1 MSLSTLQAQL
11 AALSGRSKNPGSVYA
26 SSKKHDQAV
35 GRGLHFSTQHGHS
48 IQTKFAQPS
57 LLAATAKEA
66 ADTPLQALTENCRIA
81 LTELSSTNP
90 QESQFWLNASRI
102 CNKDNVQYKVVQ
114 EVLVHL
120 SASLCKTS
128 SVNASWHVLE
138 YLLRRYELHVSHFE
152 DLLWTLWP
160 SADQFPAMFLRALK
174 CIDLGEH
181 PSYMWLRAYTTSE
194 TIPPRQQLSQHVMK
208 HKDLLKKVCTW
219 SNLVADLSGAA
230 PVLSFT
236 AAILVEGLAWTQKQ
250 GQEDLEGISTIIF
263 PTVLS
268 ACAGASQEWK
278 GWGWVVSSV
287 LVETVPLSSKY
298 LEMLTEKI
306 LEDSSS
312 SAVMVVIS
320 LLSQQTTELSSNKRS
335 HYLPLMNGAHL
346 GCAVLPKDTRGKLV
360 QIPGLPSMLGELQ
373 QEIVIAPFVASL
385 LVGCL
390 AFGNSGILIEMI
402 REKSLEPFWK
412 GDSEIDMVA
421 SLSSFIVHQVLTQA
435 KCSVDCCKVVLGELH
450 RFDPTACERG
460 IGRGIQRGNGEQEGS
475 TEVSRKRLLS
485 LLDGVIE
492 LTPTTEDP
500 LERISLDMLPA
511 RVGIEHADSA
521 VRLQAIA
528 RLVRDD
534 VQGDLLATFL
544 RRWASED
551 ENQSVALAACNA
563 TIDCLQKDIN
573 IYSIEKEQ
581 ALQWTLEACFFWAK
595 EFSAQ
600 PSASGV
606 KEILCKSLVA
616 AGLLCG
622 KLIAVQHYPQWK
634 SIVQFIVAHV
644 RCKENDVSTLS
655 QKAFVTAC
663 GRNVGL
669 NDDLSCDA
677 FNRALL
683 EDRGIWMTAVSPPG
697 IEKSERTMEMLFRHA
712 SITLLIE
719 TITNSSDD
727 VIQVKESADT
737 VFRFCV
743 ELLKAAQPYH
753 EDILN
758 GLNWCIEKQEISNLE
773 IVKNITTLC
782 SAGSEE
788 DFEKAV
794 APSIKKLLSGVCD
807 DSNQPVSPLAVALEV
822 AARSS
827 VPPKASVRLLLLAKR
842 LVENKVEGPW
852 LCLVPALSLIEQ
864 SDQRIREASKELLLV
879 VAERMESDGSEWKSI
894 SLLCKSVLSSVTWTG
909 ESIVSRGLSACSDG
923 EHFDET
929 RRKLLTLSYHTAIG
943 IGNSRCTPSSN
954 IILKSRWLPFGAATG
969 GENAASN
976 LFKALETTSEEVLP
990 LLVQWELFG
999 RPIVDLWLG
1008 TGADCRV
1015 GKSCLIHVIVRILL
1029 GAHRSSASLMI
1040 ISGPGHSG
1048 RRTRSYSFGKGEES
1062 PYPRDMLKSIIA
1074 LLATEDASELVRS
1087 LAIAVVNGVVAQ
1099 SSWQEHV
1106 YKKLTRDD
1114 RNELS
1119 SSILKCVGNSA
1130 FMVPDE
1136 FFTNFPLDCTDVLH
1150 LVNVSKA
1157 SMTSIILLADFIRV
1171 NAANLFAGANANEL
1185 CKSLLMVL
1193 SDLRKE
1199 DASYGKADLDRMD
1212 FALNSVLHAIN
1223 EAFTS
1228 STSSIRFDKKDL
1240 ETLSKCTS
1248 AILATTETMDSPSSR
1263 TRLAAQELLT
1273 SMCGLYPLESVP
1285 LLIPVILSAFES
1297 CEPTNK
1303 ARQRQSLLSN
1313 LVPVYMQCARSAK
1326 MTMHQLLGEVVH
1338 VIRKMKESDQKRVFC
1353 ELSDAIA
1360 THCQQT
1366 TDKQF
1371 VDTNATIG
1379 ALVTEFIASV
1389 VHFKDNN
1396 DELIDTDAI
1405 DLCLGMIS
1413 RVPVVAQASSLLLM
1427 LHYVEALTAA
1437 IQGES
1442 IESDL
1447 IPSDDTILPSVFDIC
1462 SVPLSQGNAERITV
1476 LKVAAGI
1483 MRTINEALN
1492 LQSIRKLLRR
1502 NNTES
1507 SFLSLQLWQNVLSL
1521 EARLHGLGYR
1531 TGSDELQSLLSTIVD
1546 DCRDLMQDILPIPLF
1561 LASSMSVIRQAN
1573 SDPLR
1578 VNALRLVAERSLN
1591 LDPSS
1596 AEFSLFLDIIPEVSS
1611 LLGVDNASSS
1621 QLQQGAFILVEHLAR
1636 ALPTNYFSDK
1646 EKASCQKQ
1654 FFELMARSVQAVQEQ
1669 VATIMKNQQD
1679 FSTID
1684 ACCYSS
1690 LCGAS
1695 LVRVLGPKCLP
1706 LLPKF
1711 VKALNSILVISN
1723 SLCDVLKPNIVTE
1736 IRLCQLATMRSILC
1750 ITEAVPQFLPSYVGS
1765 LLKPDSLLAPCLYDI
1780 MSDDGDCKTVI
1791 SIRERL
1797 GTTLSTKIPPRSFV
1811 PTASKAMEDCSLR
1824 AKVAVLSMLKQSVEV
1839 SSHSECS
1846 SQIKPIFSAIV
1857 NAFESSFSCED
1868 RLELMQPGCD
1878 LFLAVIMKISEVQLR
1893 KLFVLFKEWRGDFN
1907 TEEPEAG
1914 AEKRYAY
1921 WFICSRLSKALR
1933 GIFLPCLTITFTDA
1947 VLELEVATKIMC
1959 KATDTE
1965 KRGNKRRRVE
1975 DLGDLKYGV
1984 ESFRSLQPLCLCLE
1998 YALTADAHQGGNWIR
2013 GDDNQ
2018 KYVSLLTPLGKLLQA
2033 RVPIDFHSKSPDSS
2047 GFQSLVLG
2055 PALQSGSV
2063 IGCLKALA
2071 CAGGN
2076 EQLWKPLNHAV
2087 LEACGNETRNE
2098 VKRAGLTCLST
2109 LIESLGDE
2117 YLVLIPECLPVLS
2130 ELLEDA
2136 DEDVATLAKDIVT
2149 LAEEMLGE
2157 SLESSLR

>member
-81 LTELSSTNP
+81 LTELSSTNQ
-90 QESQFWLNASRI
+90 QEAQFWLNASRI

-120 SASLCKTS
+120 SASLCKMS

-160 SADQFPAMFLRALK
+160 SADQYPAIFLRALK

-230 PVLSFT
+230 SVLSFT
-236 AAILVEGLAWTQKQ
+236 AAILVEGLAWTRKQ
-250 GQEDLEGISTIIF
+250 AQEDLEGISKIIF

-268 ACAGASQEWK
+268 ACVGASQEWK

-287 LVETVPLSSKY
+287 LVETMPLSSKY
-298 LEMLTEKI
+298 LEILMGKI

-320 LLSQQTTELSSNKRS
+320 LLSQNTTELSLDKRS
-335 HYLPLMNGAHL
+335 HYLPLGNGSHL
-346 GCAVLPKDTRGKLV
+346 GCAVLPKDTREKLV

-390 AFGNSGILIEMI
+390 AHGNSGIVIEMI
-402 REKSLEPFWK
+402 REKSLELFWE

-421 SLSSFIVHQVLTQA
+421 SLSSFIVHQVLTQN
-435 KCSVDCCKVVLGELH
+435 KSSVDSCKVVLDELH
-450 RFDPTACERG
+450 RFDPMACERG
-460 IGRGIQRGNGEQEGS
+460 IGRGIQWGNRDQEGS
-475 TEVSRKRLLS
+475 TDVSRKRLLS

-500 LERISLDMLPA
+500 SERISLDMLPA

-581 ALQWTLEACFFWAK
+581 ALQWTFEACCFWAK

-606 KEILCKSLVA
+606 KEILCKSVFA

-622 KLIAVQHYPQWK
+622 KLIAVQHYHQWK
-634 SIVQFIVAHV
+634 SIVQIIVAHV
-644 RCKENDVSTLS
+644 RCKENDVSILS
-655 QKAFVTAC
+655 QKLFVTAC

-669 NDDLSCDA
+669 SVDLPRDT
-677 FNRALL
+677 FNRALV
-683 EDRGIWMTAVSPPG
+683 EDVGKWMSTIPPHG
-697 IEKSERTMEMLFRHA
+697 IEKTERTMELMFRHT

-719 TITNSSDD
+719 TITNSSDEG
-727 VIQVKESADT
+727 KESGDM

-743 ELLKAAQPYH
+743 ELLKAPQPYH
-753 EDILN
+753 EVILK
-758 GLNWCIEKQEISNLE
+758 GLKWCIEKQEYSNSE
-773 IVKNITTLC
+773 IVKNLTTLC

-788 DFEKAV
+788 AFEEAV
-794 APSIKKLLSGVCD
+794 VPSIEKLLSSVSD
-807 DSNQPVSPLAVALEV
+807 DSNQSVSPLTVALEV
-822 AARSS
+822 ATRSS
-827 VPPKASVRLLLLAKR
+827 VSPKASVRLLRLAKR
-842 LVENKVEGPW
+842 MVEAQVEGPW

-879 VAERMESDGSEWKSI
+879 VAERMESDCSEWKSI
-894 SLLCKSVLSSVTWTG
+894 SLLCRSVLSSVTWTG
-909 ESIVSRGLSACSDG
+909 ESIVSRGLSACSGG

-929 RRKLLTLSYHTAIG
+929 RRKLLTLSYYTAIG
-943 IGNSRCTPSSN
+943 IGNARCTTSSN
-954 IILKSRWLPFGAATG
+954 NIPRSRWLPCGAATG
-969 GENAASN
+969 GETSASN

-990 LLVQWELFG
+990 LLLQWDLFG
-999 RPIVDLWLG
+999 RPMVDLWLS
-1008 TGADCRV
+1008 ADYRI
-1015 GKSCLIHVIVRILL
+1015 GKSCLVHVIVRLL
-1029 GAHRSSASLMI
+1029 LEAHRSSSSLMI
-1040 ISGPGHSG
+1040 MSGPGQSG
-1048 RRTRSYSFGKGEES
+1048 RRTRSYSFGKGDES

-1074 LLATEDASELVRS
+1074 LLAIDDASESVRS
-1087 LAIAVVNGVVAQ
+1087 LAIAVVTGVVAQ

-1106 YKKLTRDD
+1106 YKRLPRDD

-1136 FFTNFPLDCTDVLH
+1136 FFTNFPFDCTDVLH
-1150 LVNVSKA
+1150 LVNVFKA
-1157 SMTSIILLADFIRV
+1157 SMTSLILLADFIRV
-1171 NAANLFAGANANEL
+1171 NATDLFAGTNANEL
-1185 CKSLLMVL
+1185 CKSFIMVL
-1193 SDLRKE
+1193 SDLNKE
-1199 DASYGKADLDRMD
+1199 DVSNGKEELDRMD
-1212 FALNSVLHAIN
+1212 YALNSVLRAIN
-1223 EAFTS
+1223 EALTS
-1228 STSSIRFDKKDL
+1228 SKCSLRFDKKDL
-1240 ETLSKCTS
+1240 QTLAKCISTVLCTNE
-1248 AILATTETMDSPSSR
+1248 AIDSPSSR

-1273 SMCGLYPLESVP
+1273 SMCGLYPVESLP
-1285 LLIPVILSAFES
+1285 LLISVILSAFES
-1297 CEPTNK
+1297 CEPANK
-1303 ARQRQSLLSN
+1303 ARQRQSLLSR

-1326 MTMHQLLGEVVH
+1326 MTMHQLLGKVVL
-1338 VIRKMKESDQKRVFC
+1338 VVRTLKENDQKRVFY

-1360 THCQQT
+1360 THCLHT
-1366 TDKQF
+1366 SDKQF

-1379 ALVTEFIASV
+1379 TLVTEFITYFV
-1389 VHFKDNN
+1389 LFKNDS
-1396 DELIDTDAI
+1396 DELLDTDVVES
-1405 DLCLGMIS
+1405 CLGMIS
-1413 RVPVVAQASSLLLM
+1413 RVPVIAQASSLLLL

-1437 IQGES
+1437 LQGES

-1447 IPSDDTILPSVFDIC
+1447 IPSDDTILPSVLDIC
-1462 SVPLSQGNAERITV
+1462 SVPLGQEHDERLTF
-1476 LKVAAGI
+1476 LKVAVGI
-1483 MRTINEALN
+1483 MRTVNEALN
-1492 LQSIRKLLRR
+1492 FQSIRKLLRR
-1502 NNTES
+1502 NNTDS
-1507 SFLSLQLWQNVLSL
+1507 SYLSLQLWQNVLSL

-1531 TGSDELQSLLSTIVD
+1531 TGSDGLHSLLSTIVD

-1561 LASSMSVIRQAN
+1561 LASTMSVIREAT
-1573 SDPLR
+1573 SDQLR
-1578 VNALRLVAERSLN
+1578 VNALRLIAERSLN

-1611 LLGVDNASSS
+1611 LISVDNASSS
-1621 QLQQGAFILVEHLAR
+1621 QLEQGAFILVEHLAR
-1636 ALPTNYFSDK
+1636 ALPANYFGDK

-1654 FFELMARSVQAVQEQ
+1654 FLELMARSVQAVQEQ
-1669 VATIMKNQQD
+1669 LGMITKNQQE

-1684 ACCYSS
+1684 ACCYSA

-1695 LVRVLGPKCLP
+1695 LVRILGPKCLP

-1723 SLCDVLKPNIVTE
+1723 SLCNELKSNIVTE

-1750 ITEAVPQFLPSYVGS
+1750 IVDSVPQFLSSYLGS
-1765 LLKPDSLLAPCLYDI
+1765 LLKPDSLLAPCLYNI
-1780 MSDDGDCKTVI
+1780 MSDDADCKTVI
-1791 SIRERL
+1791 SIRDRL
-1797 GTTLSTKIPPRSFV
+1797 GTALSTRVTPRSFV
-1811 PTASKAMEDCSLR
+1811 PAASKAMEGCSLR
-1824 AKVAVLSMLKQSVEV
+1824 AKVALLSMLKQSVEAMLPA
-1839 SSHSECS
+1839 ECS
-1846 SQIKPIFSAIV
+1846 SQIKHIFSAIM
-1857 NAFESSFSCED
+1857 NAFESSFSCDD

-1893 KLFVLFKEWRGDFN
+1893 KLFVLFKEWRGDFK

-1914 AEKRYAY
+1914 AEKRHAY
-1921 WFICSRLSKALR
+1921 WFVCSHLSKALR
-1933 GIFLPCLTITFTDA
+1933 GIFLPCLTITFNDA
-1947 VLELEVATKIMC
+1947 VLELQVATKIMC

-1965 KRGNKRRRVE
+1965 KRGSKRRRVE
-1975 DLGDLKYGV
+1975 DQGDLKYGI

-2018 KYVSLLTPLGKLLQA
+2018 KYEALLAPLGKLLQA
-2033 RVPIDFHSKSPDSS
+2033 RFPMDFPSKVPDVS
-2047 GFQSLVLG
+2047 GFQALVLG

-2098 VKRAGLTCLST
+2098 VKRAGLTCLLS

-2130 ELLEDA
+2130 ELLEDS
-2136 DEDVATLAKDIVT
+2136 DEDVAALAKDIVT

>member
-90 QESQFWLNASRI
+90 QEAQFWLNASRI

-120 SASLCKTS
+120 SASLRKIS

-160 SADQFPAMFLRALK
+160 SADQYPAMFLRALK

-250 GQEDLEGISTIIF
+250 GQEDLEGISKIIF
-263 PTVLS
+263 QTVLS
-268 ACAGASQEWK
+268 ACEGASQEWK
-278 GWGWVVSSV
+278 GWGWVISSV
-287 LVETVPLSSKY
+287 LVETMPLSSKY
-298 LEMLTEKI
+298 LGILTEKI

-320 LLSQQTTELSSNKRS
+320 LLSQHTTELSSDKRT
-335 HYLPLMNGAHL
+335 HYLPLGNGSHL
-346 GCAVLPKDTRGKLV
+346 GCAVLPKDTREKLV

-373 QEIVIAPFVASL
+373 REIVIAPFLASF

-390 AFGNSGILIEMI
+390 AHGNSGIVIEMI
-402 REKSLEPFWK
+402 REKSLELFWI

-421 SLSSFIVHQVLTQA
+421 SLSSFIVHQVLTQI
-435 KCSVDCCKVVLGELH
+435 KGSLDSCKAVLDELH
-450 RFDPTACERG
+450 RFDPVACERG
-460 IGRGIQRGNGEQEGS
+460 IGRGIQWGNGDQEGPAD
-475 TEVSRKRLLS
+475 VNRKRLLS
-485 LLDGVIE
+485 LLDGIIE

-500 LERISLDMLPA
+500 SERISLDILPA

-551 ENQSVALAACNA
+551 DNQSVALAACNA

-573 IYSIEKEQ
+573 QYSIEKEQ
-581 ALQWTLEACFFWAK
+581 ALQWTLEACCFWAK
-595 EFSAQ
+595 EFSAK

-606 KEILCKSLVA
+606 KEILCKSVVA

-622 KLIAVQHYPQWK
+622 KLFAFHHYHQWK
-634 SIVQFIVAHV
+634 SIVQLIVAHI
-644 RCKENDVSTLS
+644 RCKENDVSILS
-655 QKAFVTAC
+655 QQSFVTAC
-663 GRNVGL
+663 GRSVGL
-669 NDDLSCDA
+669 SGDLPRDA
-677 FNRALL
+677 FDRALV
-683 EDRGIWMTAVSPPG
+683 EDMGKWMSIIPPHG
-697 IEKSERTMEMLFRHA
+697 IEKTERIMEFMFRHT
-712 SITLLIE
+712 SIALLIE
-719 TITNSSDD
+719 TITNSND
-727 VIQVKESADT
+727 VGQGKESGDM

-743 ELLKAAQPYH
+743 ELLKAPQPYH
-753 EDILN
+753 EVISK
-758 GLNWCIEKQEISNLE
+758 GLKWCIEKQEYSNLE
-773 IVKNITTLC
+773 IVKNLTTLC

-788 DFEKAV
+788 AFEEAV
-794 APSIKKLLSGVCD
+794 APSIEKLLSSVSD

-822 AARSS
+822 ATRSS
-827 VPPKASVRLLLLAKR
+827 VSSKASVRLLRLAKR
-842 LVENKVEGPW
+842 MVEDKVDGPW

-879 VAERMESDGSEWKSI
+879 VAERMEFDSSEWKSV
-894 SLLCKSVLSSVTWTG
+894 SLLCRSVLSSVTWTG
-909 ESIVSRGLSACSDG
+909 ESIVSRGLSACSGG
-923 EHFDET
+923 EHFDDT
-929 RRKLLTLSYHTAIG
+929 RRKLLTLLFYTAIG
-943 IGNSRCTPSSN
+943 IGNARCTSSSN
-954 IILKSRWLPFGAATG
+954 NILRSTWLPCGAATG
-969 GENAASN
+969 GETASSN

-990 LLVQWELFG
+990 LLIQWELFG

-1008 TGADCRV
+1008 AGADYRI
-1015 GKSCLIHVIVRILL
+1015 GKSCLVHVIVRILL
-1029 GAHRSSASLMI
+1029 EAHRSSSSLMI
-1040 ISGPGHSG
+1040 VSGPGHSG
-1048 RRTRSYSFGKGEES
+1048 RRTRSYSFSKGDEL

-1074 LLATEDASELVRS
+1074 LLSIENASELVRS
-1087 LAIAVVNGVVAQ
+1087 FAIAVVKGVVAQ

-1106 YKKLTRDD
+1106 YKNLPRED
-1114 RNELS
+1114 RSELS
-1119 SSILKCVGNSA
+1119 LSILKCVGNSA

-1157 SMTSIILLADFIRV
+1157 SMTSLILLADFIRV
-1171 NAANLFAGANANEL
+1171 NATSLFVGANASEL

-1193 SDLRKE
+1193 SDLHKE
-1199 DASYGKADLDRMD
+1199 DVSNGREDLDRMD
-1212 FALNSVLHAIN
+1212 FALYSVLRAIN
-1223 EAFTS
+1223 EAIIS
-1228 STSSIRFDKKDL
+1228 SKSSIRFDKKDL
-1240 ETLSKCTS
+1240 QTLAKCIST
-1248 AILATTETMDSPSSR
+1248 ILATNEAIDSPSSR
-1263 TRLAAQELLT
+1263 TRLASQELLT

-1303 ARQRQSLLSN
+1303 ARQRQNLLSN
-1313 LVPVYMQCARSAK
+1313 LVPVYMQCARSAR
-1326 MTMHQLLGEVVH
+1326 MTMHQLLGKVVR
-1338 VIRKMKESDQKRVFC
+1338 VIRKMKENDQKRVFY

-1360 THCQQT
+1360 THCQHT
-1366 TDKQF
+1366 SDKQF

-1379 ALVTEFIASV
+1379 TLVTEFIACV
-1389 VHFKDNN
+1389 VHFKDDN
-1396 DELIDTDAI
+1396 DESLDADVV

-1413 RVPVVAQASSLLLM
+1413 RVPVVAQASSLLLL

-1437 IQGES
+1437 LQGES

-1447 IPSDDTILPSVFDIC
+1447 IPSDDTILPLVLDIC
-1462 SVPLSQGNAERITV
+1462 SVPLGQGHDERNTF
-1476 LKVAAGI
+1476 LKVAVGI

-1521 EARLHGLGYR
+1521 EARLHGLG
-1531 TGSDELQSLLSTIVD
+1531 TGFDGLRSLLSTLVD
-1546 DCRDLMQDILPIPLF
+1546 DCRDSMQDILPVPLF
-1561 LASSMSVIRQAN
+1561 LASTMSVIREAT
-1573 SDPLR
+1573 SDQLR
-1578 VNALRLVAERSLN
+1578 VNALRLIAERSLN

-1611 LLGVDNASSS
+1611 LIGIDNTSSS

-1636 ALPTNYFSDK
+1636 ALPANYFGDK
-1646 EKASCQKQ
+1646 EKELCQKQ
-1654 FFELMARSVQAVQEQ
+1654 FLELMARSVQAVQEQ
-1669 VATIMKNQQD
+1669 LAMITKNRHE

-1695 LVRVLGPKCLP
+1695 LVRILGPKCLP

-1723 SLCDVLKPNIVTE
+1723 SLCDELKSNIVTE

-1750 ITEAVPQFLPSYVGS
+1750 ITEAVPQFLPSYLGS

-1780 MSDDGDCKTVI
+1780 MSDEADCRTVI
-1791 SIRERL
+1791 SIRDRL
-1797 GTTLSTKIPPRSFV
+1797 RTALSTKIPPRSFV
-1811 PTASKAMEDCSLR
+1811 PAACKAMGGCSLL

-1839 SSHSECS
+1839 MSHSECS
-1846 SQIKPIFSAIV
+1846 GQVIPIFSAIV

-1868 RLELMQPGCD
+1868 RLDLMQPGCE
-1878 LFLAVIMKISEVQLR
+1878 LFLAVTMKISEVQLR

-1907 TEEPEAG
+1907 AEDPETG

-1921 WFICSRLSKALR
+1921 WFVCSHLSKALR
-1933 GIFLPCLTITFTDA
+1933 GIFLPCLTITYTDA
-1947 VLELEVATKIMC
+1947 VSELEVATKVMC
-1959 KATDTE
+1959 KATDAE

-1975 DLGDLKYGV
+1975 DQGDLKYGV
-1984 ESFRSLQPLCLCLE
+1984 ESIRSLQPLCLCLE
-1998 YALTADAHQGGNWIR
+1998 YALTADAHQGGNWVR

-2018 KYVSLLTPLGKLLQA
+2018 KYESLLTPLGKLLQA
-2033 RVPIDFHSKSPDSS
+2033 RVPMDFPLKTPDSS

-2063 IGCLKALA
+2063 IGSLKALA

-2098 VKRAGLTCLST
+2098 VKRAGLTCLLS

-2130 ELLEDA
+2130 ELLEDS
-2136 DEDVATLAKDIVT
+2136 DEDVAALAKDIVT